1 MKPLPLETIENLA
14 TQFRLKNELS
24 QSEPINIK
32 SLLRKLEIF
41 TIYKP
46 LSESFYGMSLQS
58 KSGDNFILI
67 NSNHPRGRQHF
78 TLAHEFYHLFFD
90 ENPVPH
96 ICDETTIE
104 KSSTE
109 KEANSFAS
117 AFLMPYEGLLKN
129 IPKEELKN
137 KISLATIIRIEQ
149 YFSVSRKALLVRL
162 KSKSLISKKEYEDFD
177 KIPVQESAKQYG
189 YDISLYNKGN
199 EGLVIGN
206 FGEKARKLYD
216 KGKISEGHYLE
227 LLNKIA
233 PNE

>member
-1 MKPLPLETIENLA
+1 MKTLPLETIENLA

-24 QSEPINIK
+24 LSEPINIK

-46 LSESFYGMSLQS
+46 LSISFYGMSLQS
-58 KSGDNFILI
+58 KSGDKFILI
-67 NSNHPRGRQHF
+67 NSNQPKGRQHF
-78 TLAHEFYHLFFD
+78 TIAHEFYHLYFD

-96 ICDETTIE
+96 ICDATTSE
-104 KSSTE
+104 KSPVE
-109 KEANSFAS
+109 KDANAFAS
-117 AFLMPYEGLLKN
+117 AFLMPYDGLMKN

-137 KISLATIIRIEQ
+137 KMSLATIIRIEQ

-162 KSKSLISKKEYEDFD
+162 KSKSFISKTEYNDLER
-177 KIPVQESAKQYG
+177 IPVQESAKQYG

-199 EGLVIGN
+199 EGLVISN
-206 FGEKARKLYD
+206 FGEKARILYD